1 MIALNL
7 KFYHVPE
14 LFSTDIV
21 LMRGSN
27 VRYGSVGKYL
37 IKRILEEYCA
47 VDQTLEI
54 PFLSVFKISTRTKKM
69 NKEANIAQLAHH

>member
-1 MIALNL
+1 MIRFNL

-14 LFSTDIV
+14 LFSADIV
-21 LMRGSN
+21 LMRGSY

-47 VDQTLEI
+47 VDPTLEI
-54 PFLSVFKISTRTKKM
+54 PFLSVFKYFSK
-69 NKEANIAQLAHH
+69 NKEDE

>member
-1 MIALNL
+1 MIRFNL

-37 IKRILEEYCA
+37 IKRILEEYFA
-47 VDQTLEI
+47 VDPTLEI
-54 PFLSVFKISTRTKKM
+54 PFLSVFKYFNR
-69 NKEANIAQLAHH
+69 NKEDE